1 MRLVGR
7 SALVTGGS
15 RGIGR
20 GVALV
25 LAQEGAD
32 VAIIYRRDREAA
44 NETVQAIRALGRR
57 AEAFQAD
64 VSDFAQVKEAVP
76 RAIDFL
82 GKVDILVNNAGI
94 ASRGNTLADTDVE
107 EMHRVLGVHFFGAF
121 YCTKLVL
128 PSMRQQSRGDI
139 FFISSRATQNFAPR
153 HVPYAAAKAAMEAMA
168 RCLAKEER
176 EHNIRVN
183 VVAPGLVE
191 TEMGRRLVR
200 ATRGVQNIK
209 EIYPQMP
216 FGRVIQPEDIGRL
229 IAFLASP
236 EAELISGQVIY
247 IDGGGSAI

>member
-1 MRLVGR
+1 MRLHGR

-32 VAIIYRRDREAA
+32 VAVLYRRDHEAA
-44 NETVQAIRALGRR
+44 RETVQAIRSLGRR

-64 VSDFAQVKEAVP
+64 VADVSQVQEAVSK
-76 RAIDFL
+76 AVAFL

-94 ASRGNTLADTDVE
+94 ASRGHTLADTEVE
-107 EMHRVLGVHFFGAF
+107 EMHRVMGVHFFGSF
-121 YCTKLVL
+121 YCTKFVL
-128 PSMRQQSRGDI
+128 PVMRQQPRGYI
-139 FFISSRATQNFAPR
+139 FFISSRATQAFAPR
-153 HVPYAAAKAAMEAMA
+153 HVPYAAAKAALEAMA

-176 EHNIRVN
+176 QYGIRVN

-200 ATRGVQNIK
+200 ATRGVQDIK
-209 EIYPQMP
+209 ELYPHMP

-229 IAFLASP
+229 IAFLASS

-247 IDGGGSAI
+247 VDGGGS